1 MVSMETN
8 PERRHDRE
16 APVSS
21 LERHIGYW
29 LRRVS
34 NHVSGSFARGLNTRH
49 TSVAEWVALCMLHAR
64 QGTTPAEL
72 ADTLGLT
79 RGAVSKILDKLEG
92 KKWITRKA
100 KPQDSRVQ
108 LLAMTRQARR
118 ILPQLAEIADQN
130 DQQAFGSLAAEE
142 RTTLRRLLQKIAD
155 SHHLRDVPI
164 E

>member
-1 MVSMETN
+1 METN
-8 PERRHDRE
+8 PGRRDDGE

-34 NHVSGSFARGLNTRH
+34 NHVSGTFARGLNTRH
-49 TSVAEWVALCMLHAR
+49 ASVAEWVVLRTLQAR
-64 QGTTPAEL
+64 QGTTPSEL

-92 KKWITRKA
+92 KKWITRRA
-100 KPQDSRVQ
+100 KLQDSRVQ
-108 LLAMTRQARR
+108 VLAVTRQGRR
-118 ILPQLAEIADQN
+118 NLPPLAEIADRN
-130 DQQAFGSLAAEE
+130 DQQVFSCLDAEE
-142 RTTLRRLLQKIAD
+142 RATLRRLLQKLAD
-155 SHHLRDVPI
+155 FHHLRDVPI